1 MANYCTTFL
10 FNEPQNKSVDNKDFN
25 CIKNI
30 IYNRFGRKIIHG
42 DDMNRVYID
51 YDICKCNLQDEEV
64 KRLVSNLVK
73 KESNYE
79 FGAFVNKSLF
89 YFKKIKEYK

>member
-1 MANYCTTFL
+1 MANYCTSFL
-10 FNEPQNKSVDNKDFN
+10 FNKQQVKPVVNKDFD

-42 DDMNRVYID
+42 DNMNRVYID
-51 YDICKCNLQDEEV
+51 YDTCKCNLQDEEV
-64 KRLVSNLVK
+64 KRFVSNLVK

-79 FGAFVNKSLF
+79 FGEFVNKSLF
-89 YFKKIKEYK
+89 YFKKIDQ